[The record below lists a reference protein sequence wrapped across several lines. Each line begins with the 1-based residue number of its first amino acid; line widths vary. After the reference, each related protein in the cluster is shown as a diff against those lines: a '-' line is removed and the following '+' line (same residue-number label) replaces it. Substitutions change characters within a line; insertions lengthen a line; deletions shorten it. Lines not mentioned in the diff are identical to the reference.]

1 MRTLLTLILAASA
14 FLVPT
19 AASAARNPPVK
30 SVRLY
35 VFDCGRLHVEDPGRF
50 NLKKEEMKN
59 LDMSVGC
66 FMIAHP
72 KGTLLWDV
80 GVIPDKNFPA
90 GGGPATKL
98 YATSDKT
105 LKSQLAA
112 AGYQPESAT
121 YLALSHAHW
130 DHLANANE
138 FAKAT
143 WLVRTV
149 ERNILF
155 GPTPPERSTPDEYDA
170 LKSSKTITL
179 PEGDYDVFGDGSVV
193 IKPAYGH
200 TPGHSVLSVKLAKTG
215 PVLLSGDLYHY
226 PEEITLDRYP
236 TFEFNKEQ
244 TRQARANIQAFM
256 KQSGAKLW
264 IQHDLAA
271 FEKLK
276 KAPGYYE

>member
-1 MRTLLTLILAASA
+1 MKNILLTPILAVA
-14 FLVPT
+14 FMTP
-19 AASAARNPPVK
+19 AALAAENPAVK

-35 VFDCGRLHVEDPGRF
+35 VFDCGRLRVEDPSRF

-66 FMIAHP
+66 YMIAHP

-90 GGGPATKL
+90 NGPASKL
-98 YATSDKT
+98 YASSNRT
-105 LKSQLAA
+105 LKSQMVA
-112 AGYQPESAT
+112 AGYQPENANF
-121 YLALSHAHW
+121 LAMSHAHW

-143 WLVRTV
+143 WLTRAV
-149 ERNILF
+149 ERGTLF
-155 GPTPPERSTPDEYDA
+155 GPNPPERSTPDEYDA
-170 LKSSKTITL
+170 LKSAKSISL

-200 TPGHSVLSVKLAKTG
+200 TPGHSVLFVKLAKTG

-244 TRQARANIQAFM
+244 TQTARANIQAFL

>member
-1 MRTLLTLILAASA
+1 MKILTTLILAAA
-14 FLVPT
+14 TTL
-19 AASAARNPPVK
+19 AAGNPPVK
-30 SVRLY
+30 SIRLY
-35 VFDCGRLHVEDPGRF
+35 VFDCGRLKVDDPSRF

-66 FMIAHP
+66 FMVAHP

-90 GGGPATKL
+90 SGTASKL
-98 YATSDKT
+98 YASSTKT
-105 LKSQLAA
+105 LRSQMVA
-112 AGYQPESAT
+112 AGYQPENAT
-121 YLALSHAHW
+121 YLAMSHAHW

-143 WLVRTV
+143 WLTRSV

-155 GPTPPERSTPDEYDA
+155 GPKPPDRATLDEYDA
-170 LKSSKTITL
+170 LKNSKSVTL
-179 PEGDYDVFGDGSVV
+179 PEGDYDVFGDGSVI

-200 TPGHSVLSVKLAKTG
+200 TPGHSVLYVKLAKTG

-236 TFEFNKEQ
+236 TFEFNRDK
-244 TRQARANIQAFM
+244 TRQARADIQAFM
-256 KQSGAKLW
+256 KQTGAKLW
-264 IQHDLAA
+264 IQHDLGA

>member
-1 MRTLLTLILAASA
+1 MKNDLFVLILAMAAAVTPAA
-14 FLVPT
+14 F
-19 AASAARNPPVK
+19 AADNPAVK

-35 VFDCGRLHVEDPGRF
+35 VYDCGRLKVEDPSRF
-50 NLKKEEMKN
+50 NLKKEEMKT

-66 FMIAHP
+66 YMIAHP

-90 GGGPATKL
+90 SGPASKL
-98 YATSDKT
+98 YASSNKT
-105 LKSQLAA
+105 LKSQMAA
-112 AGYQPESAT
+112 AGYQPENAT
-121 YLALSHAHW
+121 YLAMSHAHW

-143 WLVRTV
+143 WLTRKV
-149 ERNILF
+149 ERDILF
-155 GPTPPERSTPDEYDA
+155 GPNPPERSTSDEYDA
-170 LKSSKTITL
+170 LKNSKSITL

-200 TPGHSVLSVKLAKTG
+200 TPGHSVLFVKLAKTG

-236 TFEFNKEQ
+236 TFEFNKGQ
-244 TRQARANIQAFM
+244 TQQARSGIQAFM

-276 KAPGYYE
+276 KSPGYYD